1 MKFLYDLL
9 PVILFFGTFKV
20 AQTNPDS
27 AAALCNQWLGSG
39 FQADQAP
46 VICATAAAIIV
57 SLLQIGVKFVRREKI
72 DPMLWISV
80 AVILV
85 FGSLTIWLHDEMFIK
100 WKPTILYWI
109 FGGIL
114 LGGSFMHKNFLKSL
128 LGNKVSLPD
137 PAWNILLRGW
147 IGFFAVTGVLN
158 LIVAYT
164 CSTDVWVNFKLFG
177 LMGLTLL
184 FTLGELRFTDY
195 TRPESGRAPAAGSL
209 YHLFVISRRFEGLP
223 KIDRHRI
230 VYEYLKP
237 FIGHG
242 IHNINMTLLAPS
254 ESRH

>member
-109 FGGIL
+109 FL
-114 LGGSFMHKNFLKSL
+114 
-128 LGNKVSLPD
+128 
-137 PAWNILLRGW
+137 
-147 IGFFAVTGVLN
+147 
-158 LIVAYT
+158 
-164 CSTDVWVNFKLFG
+164 
-177 LMGLTLL
+177 
-184 FTLGELRFTDY
+184 
-195 TRPESGRAPAAGSL
+195 
-209 YHLFVISRRFEGLP
+209 
-223 KIDRHRI
+223 
-230 VYEYLKP
+230 
-237 FIGHG
+237 
-242 IHNINMTLLAPS
+242 
-254 ESRH
+254 

>member
-128 LGNKVSLPD
+128 LGNKVSLPE

-147 IGFFAVTGVLN
+147 IGFFAVTGVVL
-158 LIVAYT
+158 VR
-164 CSTDVWVNFKLFG
+164 G
-177 LMGLTLL
+177 
-184 FTLGELRFTDY
+184 
-195 TRPESGRAPAAGSL
+195 
-209 YHLFVISRRFEGLP
+209 
-223 KIDRHRI
+223 
-230 VYEYLKP
+230 
-237 FIGHG
+237 
-242 IHNINMTLLAPS
+242 
-254 ESRH
+254 

>member
-128 LGNKVSLPD
+128 LGNKVSLRNLHGIFSF
-137 PAWNILLRGW
+137 AVGSV
-147 IGFFAVTGVLN
+147 FFAVSGVLN

-177 LMGLTLL
+177 
-184 FTLGELRFTDY
+184 
-195 TRPESGRAPAAGSL
+195 
-209 YHLFVISRRFEGLP
+209 
-223 KIDRHRI
+223 
-230 VYEYLKP
+230 
-237 FIGHG
+237 
-242 IHNINMTLLAPS
+242 
-254 ESRH
+254 

>member
-1 MKFLYDLL
+1 MAGKRLSSRPGPGY
-9 PVILFFGTFKV
+9 
-20 AQTNPDS
+20 
-27 AAALCNQWLGSG
+27 LCHG
-39 FQADQAP
+39 
-46 VICATAAAIIV
+46 CAIIV

-128 LGNKVSLPD
+128 LGNKVSLPE

-177 LMGLTLL
+177 LW
-184 FTLGELRFTDY
+184 DC
-195 TRPESGRAPAAGSL
+195 SSSL
-209 YHLFVISRRFEGLP
+209 P
-223 KIDRHRI
+223 
-230 VYEYLKP
+230 
-237 FIGHG
+237 
-242 IHNINMTLLAPS
+242 
-254 ESRH
+254 

>member
-114 LGGSFMHKNFLKSL
+114 KSL
-128 LGNKVSLPD
+128 LGNKVSLPE

-184 FTLGELRFTDY
+184 FTLGVGFYISRFI
-195 TRPESGRAPAAGSL
+195 PESDS
-209 YHLFVISRRFEGLP
+209 EG
-223 KIDRHRI
+223 K
-230 VYEYLKP
+230 
-237 FIGHG
+237 
-242 IHNINMTLLAPS
+242 
-254 ESRH
+254 

>member
-85 FGSLTIWLHDEMFIK
+85 FGSLTIWLHDENVHQMETHD
-100 WKPTILYWI
+100 PLLD

-114 LGGSFMHKNFLKSL
+114 LGGSFIHKNFLKSL
-128 LGNKVSLPD
+128 LGNKVSLPE
-137 PAWNILLRGW
+137 PAWNISPSRLDR
-147 IGFFAVTGVLN
+147 FFCRYRCSN

-184 FTLGELRFTDY
+184 FTLGVGFYISRFI
-195 TRPESGRAPAAGSL
+195 PESDS
-209 YHLFVISRRFEGLP
+209 EG
-223 KIDRHRI
+223 K
-230 VYEYLKP
+230 
-237 FIGHG
+237 
-242 IHNINMTLLAPS
+242 
-254 ESRH
+254 